1 VRLLRPFAAISIC
14 ALAVCALHA
23 QPRATSIARAGDAVV
38 FDGRIDAASAARA
51 IELLQDG
58 AVTRLVITSGGG
70 QVDAAIDLALAVHAR
85 QLDVEVPTACLSS
98 CANYVLP
105 AARRK
110 LLGRPGAVAWHGN
123 MAHVL
128 YLVQTGQGT
137 WSGPEVEDARRLAT
151 REAALYASLGVD
163 GFVCW
168 FAKLPP
174 YAVDEFYT
182 LAPADMAR
190 FGIHDV
196 TLRDPT
202 AAVANPLVQAVQ
214 VDWPALEALRPTVR
228 LEP

>member
-1 VRLLRPFAAISIC
+1 MRLLHGIAGIGIS
-14 ALAVCALHA
+14 ALAACALHA
-23 QPRATSIARAGDAVV
+23 QPRATAVARAGDAVV
-38 FDGRIDAASAARA
+38 FDGRIDAASVAQAL
-51 IELLQDG
+51 ELLKDP
-58 AVTRLVITSGGG
+58 AVMRLVITSGGG
-70 QVDAAIDLALAVHAR
+70 QVDAAIDLAWAMHAR
-85 QLDVEVPTACLSS
+85 QLDVEVPAACLSS

-128 YLVQTGQGT
+128 HLVQTGQGT
-137 WSGPEVEDARRLAT
+137 WSGPEVDDARRLAR

-174 YAVDEFYT
+174 YAVDEFDT
-182 LAPADMAR
+182 LAPADMER
-190 FGIHDV
+190 FGIRGV
-196 TLRDPT
+196 TVRDPA

-214 VDWPALEALRPTVR
+214 VDWAALEALRPAAR